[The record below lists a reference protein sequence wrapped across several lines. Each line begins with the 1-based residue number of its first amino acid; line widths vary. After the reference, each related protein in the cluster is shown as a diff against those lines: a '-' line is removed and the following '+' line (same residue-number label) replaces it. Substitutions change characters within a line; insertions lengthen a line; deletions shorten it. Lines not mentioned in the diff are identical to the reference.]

1 VVGSPPEIGY
11 ALPGTTKEPA
21 MKSPMLSFA
30 AAVAAL
36 LPALTAAQTIV
47 DEWPNVKAPP
57 APALKPVTVDP
68 KTTALLML
76 DFVPPTCGTRPRCM
90 ASLPTMKKLL
100 EQARASGMPVA
111 HSVTGTTKAEDILKD
126 VAPQA
131 GEPVVQAS
139 VDKFRNTELEK
150 FLKDKGVQ
158 TVIVTGTAAHG
169 AVLNT
174 ATGAVLRG
182 MKVILPVDGVTASD
196 TFTEQYVAWHMVNAP
211 AVGPN
216 TTLTKTELL
225 KF

>member
-1 VVGSPPEIGY
+1 
-11 ALPGTTKEPA
+11 
-21 MKSPMLSFA
+21 MKSPLMHLA

-36 LPALTAAQTIV
+36 VPALSSATTII

-76 DFVPPTCGTRPRCM
+76 DFVPPTCGARPRCI
-90 ASLPTMKKLL
+90 ASLPAMKKLL

-139 VDKFRNTELEK
+139 VDKFRNTDLEK

-174 ATGAVLRG
+174 ATSAVLRG
-182 MKVILPVDGVTASD
+182 MKVILPVDGVTASE

-216 TTLTKTELL
+216 TTLTKSELL

>member
-1 VVGSPPEIGY
+1 
-11 ALPGTTKEPA
+11 
-21 MKSPMLSFA
+21 MKSPLMHLA
-30 AAVAAL
+30 AALAAL
-36 LPALTAAQTIV
+36 IPALSGAQTIV

-76 DFVPPTCGTRPRCM
+76 DFVPPTCGARPRCM
-90 ASLPTMKKLL
+90 ASLPAMKKLL

-139 VDKFRNTELEK
+139 IDKFRNTDLEK

-174 ATGAVLRG
+174 ATAAVLRG

-196 TFTEQYVAWHMVNAP
+196 TFTEQYVAWHMANAP

-216 TTLTKTELL
+216 TTLTKSDLL

>member
-1 VVGSPPEIGY
+1 V
-11 ALPGTTKEPA
+11 
-21 MKSPMLSFA
+21 KSPLMHLA

-36 LPALTAAQTIV
+36 VPALSFAATII
-47 DEWPNVKAPP
+47 DEWPSVKAPP

-76 DFVPPTCGTRPRCM
+76 DFVPPTCGARPRCM
-90 ASLPTMKKLL
+90 ASLPAMKKLL

-139 VDKFRNTELEK
+139 VDKFRNTDLEK

-174 ATGAVLRG
+174 ATAAVLRG

-216 TTLTKTELL
+216 TTLTKSDLL

>member
-1 VVGSPPEIGY
+1 
-11 ALPGTTKEPA
+11 
-21 MKSPMLSFA
+21 MKSPLMHLA

-36 LPALTAAQTIV
+36 VPALSFATTII

-76 DFVPPTCGTRPRCM
+76 DFVPPTCGARPRCI
-90 ASLPTMKKLL
+90 ASLPAMKKLL

-139 VDKFRNTELEK
+139 VDKFRNTDLEK

-174 ATGAVLRG
+174 ATAAVLRG
-182 MKVILPVDGVTASD
+182 MKVILPVDGVTASE

-216 TTLTKTELL
+216 TTLTKSELL

>member
-1 VVGSPPEIGY
+1 
-11 ALPGTTKEPA
+11 
-21 MKSPMLSFA
+21 MKSPLMHLA

-36 LPALTAAQTIV
+36 VPALSFAATII

-76 DFVPPTCGTRPRCM
+76 DFVPPTCGARPRCM
-90 ASLPTMKKLL
+90 ASLPAMKKLL

-139 VDKFRNTELEK
+139 IDKFRNTDLEK

-174 ATGAVLRG
+174 ATAAVLRG

-216 TTLTKTELL
+216 TTLTKSDLL

>member
-1 VVGSPPEIGY
+1 
-11 ALPGTTKEPA
+11 
-21 MKSPMLSFA
+21 MKSPLMHLAAAVVALVPALSFA
-30 AAVAAL
+30 A
-36 LPALTAAQTIV
+36 TII
-47 DEWPNVKAPP
+47 DEWPSVKAPP

-76 DFVPPTCGTRPRCM
+76 DFVPPTCGARPRCM
-90 ASLPTMKKLL
+90 ASLPAMKKLL

-139 VDKFRNTELEK
+139 VDKFRNTDLEK

-174 ATGAVLRG
+174 ATAAVLRG

-216 TTLTKTELL
+216 TTLTKFELL

>member
-1 VVGSPPEIGY
+1 V
-11 ALPGTTKEPA
+11 
-21 MKSPMLSFA
+21 KSPLMHLA
-30 AAVAAL
+30 AALAAL
-36 LPALTAAQTIV
+36 IPALSGAQTIV

-76 DFVPPTCGTRPRCM
+76 DFVPPTCGARPRCM
-90 ASLPTMKKLL
+90 ASLPAMKKLL

-169 AVLNT
+169 AVLAT
-174 ATGAVLRG
+174 ATAAVLRG

-196 TFTEQYVAWHMVNAP
+196 TFTEQYVAWHMANAP

-216 TTLTKTELL
+216 TTLTKFELL

>member
-1 VVGSPPEIGY
+1 
-11 ALPGTTKEPA
+11 
-21 MKSPMLSFA
+21 MKSPLLSLA

-36 LPALTAAQTIV
+36 LPALAAAQTIV

-90 ASLPTMKKLL
+90 ASLPAMKKLL

-196 TFTEQYVAWHMVNAP
+196 TFTEQYVAWHLVNAP

-216 TTLTKTELL
+216 TTLTKIELL

>member
-1 VVGSPPEIGY
+1 V
-11 ALPGTTKEPA
+11 
-21 MKSPMLSFA
+21 KSPLMHIA
-30 AAVAAL
+30 AALAAL
-36 LPALTAAQTIV
+36 IPALTGAQTIV

-90 ASLPTMKKLL
+90 ASLPAMKKLL

-174 ATGAVLRG
+174 ATAAVLRG

-196 TFTEQYVAWHMVNAP
+196 TFTEQYVAWHLANAP

-216 TTLTKTELL
+216 TTLTKIELL

>member
-1 VVGSPPEIGY
+1 MRSP
-11 ALPGTTKEPA
+11 L
-21 MKSPMLSFA
+21 LSLA

-57 APALKPVTVDP
+57 APALKAVTVDP

-76 DFVPPTCGTRPRCM
+76 DFVPPTCGTRPRCL
-90 ASLPTMKKLL
+90 AQLPAMQKLL
-100 EQARASGMPVA
+100 EQARASGMAVA
-111 HSVTGTTKAEDILKD
+111 HSVTGTTKAEDILKE
-126 VAPQA
+126 VAPKA
-131 GEPVVQAS
+131 GEPVVQSS
-139 VDKFRNTELEK
+139 VDKFRNTDLEK
-150 FLKDKGVQ
+150 YLKEKGIQ
-158 TVIVTGTAAHG
+158 SVIVVGTAAHG

-182 MKVILPVDGVTASD
+182 MKVILPVDGVSASD
-196 TFTEQYVAWHMVNAP
+196 AFTEQYVAFHMTSAP
-211 AVGPN
+211 AVSQN

>member
-1 VVGSPPEIGY
+1 V
-11 ALPGTTKEPA
+11 
-21 MKSPMLSFA
+21 KSPLMHLA
-30 AAVAAL
+30 AALAAL
-36 LPALTAAQTIV
+36 IPALSGAQTIV

-76 DFVPPTCGTRPRCM
+76 DFVPPTCGARPRCM
-90 ASLPTMKKLL
+90 ASLPAMKKLL

-139 VDKFRNTELEK
+139 IDKFRNTDLEK

-174 ATGAVLRG
+174 ATAAVLRG

-196 TFTEQYVAWHMVNAP
+196 TFTEQYVAWHMANAP

-216 TTLTKTELL
+216 TTLTKSDLL

>member
-1 VVGSPPEIGY
+1 
-11 ALPGTTKEPA
+11 
-21 MKSPMLSFA
+21 MHFA

-36 LPALTAAQTIV
+36 VPALSSATTII

-76 DFVPPTCGTRPRCM
+76 DFVPPTCGARPRCI
-90 ASLPTMKKLL
+90 ASLPAMKKLL

-139 VDKFRNTELEK
+139 VDKFRNTDLEK

-174 ATGAVLRG
+174 ATAAVLRG
-182 MKVILPVDGVTASD
+182 MKVILPVDGVTASEL
-196 TFTEQYVAWHMVNAP
+196 FTEQYVAWHMVNAP

-216 TTLTKTELL
+216 TTLTKSELL